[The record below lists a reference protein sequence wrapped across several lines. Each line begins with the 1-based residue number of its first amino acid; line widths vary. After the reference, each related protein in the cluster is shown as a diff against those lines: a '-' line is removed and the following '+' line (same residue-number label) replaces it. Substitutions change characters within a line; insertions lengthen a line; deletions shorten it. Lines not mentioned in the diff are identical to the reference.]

1 MQSRLFLFI
10 FLSITLLSCSQKSA
24 ENQQGDFENLP
35 VADIQLISEFDQSGD
50 YFFQHLNYSTET
62 LADGDVLLNDREGAY
77 IIRVTPQGEYVSLV
91 AGKGN
96 GPGEVQDPQS
106 MQMIDDSTLLIVDQ
120 RRLRIIKKSL
130 DSSDIE
136 EYDLPQGEASR
147 VNEAYST
154 LDPGVISVHWFDYS
168 IFSNPEAD
176 PKTRISSYHYQSDE
190 FVGDIRYPGR
200 TSALLRINGGD
211 PVGSAKVPFTPE
223 LLYDY
228 SPDNSELY
236 AFWPVNSSI
245 AVLDPIQL
253 DTLRSIPVDLPT
265 QSLSAAERDT
275 LQGEF
280 QDQFWPSVEEL
291 LPEQK
296 VPADKMMIDSQDRI
310 WLKLTLQSDFQE
322 WVVLDQSGSPQFR
335 VQFPRDGMVTHISD
349 QHIGFR
355 ADDHLF
361 SLYELVE

>member
-1 MQSRLFLFI
+1 
-10 FLSITLLSCSQKSA
+10 
-24 ENQQGDFENLP
+24 
-35 VADIQLISEFDQSGD
+35 
-50 YFFQHLNYSTET
+50 
-62 LADGDVLLNDREGAY
+62 
-77 IIRVTPQGEYVSLV
+77 V

-176 PKTRISSYHYQSDE
+176 PKTRISSYNYQSDE

-296 VPADKMMIDSQDRI
+296 VQADKLIIDPQDRI

-322 WVVLDQSGSPQFR
+322 WMVLDQTGSPQFR
-335 VQFPRDGMVTHISD
+335 VQFPKEGMVTHISD

-361 SLYELVE
+361 SLYELRK